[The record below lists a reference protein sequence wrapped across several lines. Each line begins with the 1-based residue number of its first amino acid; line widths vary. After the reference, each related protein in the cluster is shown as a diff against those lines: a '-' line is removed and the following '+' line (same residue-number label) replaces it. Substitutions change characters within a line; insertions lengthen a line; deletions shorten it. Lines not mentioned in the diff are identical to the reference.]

1 MRQLILSADYS
12 RPQVLLNPLPS
23 FLLFTYSDAP
33 YHIVNQ
39 TDIVSRSTSKSHA
52 TVDLGVYIYFDTYCA
67 SSGNS
72 TSWSGPLLTAYTTQ
86 ALHHSHPTSRRA
98 HLSSPRLNHLQH
110 LNRPQPSKPTMPSSS
125 PNQPASTSPSSSD
138 LESDL
143 LQHLTSTPALED
155 LHATL
160 LSSLQRLGWT
170 ERIRKLAQELLRGGR
185 CERFDEVFEAVVAS
199 AEGRKHPVLA
209 EANKAKQ
216 SNGNSGEE
224 DGSGIGDLE
233 SFDVRIPSS
242 VVEQGVRALKEVLRE
257 VVVAED
263 GGDILG
269 DLENGH
275 KEEGGSGGGG
285 KGSKNSKD
293 GGGDTASPMKKV
305 KKESKSGS
313 KVK

>member
-1 MRQLILSADYS
+1 M
-12 RPQVLLNPLPS
+12 PS
-23 FLLFTYSDAP
+23 
-33 YHIVNQ
+33 
-39 TDIVSRSTSKSHA
+39 
-52 TVDLGVYIYFDTYCA
+52 
-67 SSGNS
+67 
-72 TSWSGPLLTAYTTQ
+72 
-86 ALHHSHPTSRRA
+86 
-98 HLSSPRLNHLQH
+98 
-110 LNRPQPSKPTMPSSS
+110 SSS
-125 PNQPASTSPSSSD
+125 PNQPTTTTPTSTTD

-143 LQHLTSTPALED
+143 LLHLTSTPALED

-216 SNGNSGEE
+216 QSNGNNNNSGGDE
-224 DGSGIGDLE
+224 DGGSGIGDLE
-233 SFDVRIPSS
+233 AFDVRIPSA

-269 DLENGH
+269 EVENGH
-275 KEEGGSGGGG
+275 KEEGGGGGGSGG

-293 GGGDTASPMKKV
+293 GGGETASPMKKV
-305 KKESKSGS
+305 KKESKTGSS
-313 KVK
+313 KV

>member
-1 MRQLILSADYS
+1 M
-12 RPQVLLNPLPS
+12 PS
-23 FLLFTYSDAP
+23 
-33 YHIVNQ
+33 
-39 TDIVSRSTSKSHA
+39 
-52 TVDLGVYIYFDTYCA
+52 
-67 SSGNS
+67 
-72 TSWSGPLLTAYTTQ
+72 
-86 ALHHSHPTSRRA
+86 
-98 HLSSPRLNHLQH
+98 
-110 LNRPQPSKPTMPSSS
+110 SSS
-125 PNQPASTSPSSSD
+125 PNQPTTTTSSTTSD

-199 AEGRKHPVLA
+199 AEGRKHPILA

-216 SNGNSGEE
+216 QSNGDE
-224 DGSGIGDLE
+224 DGSSGIGDLE
-233 SFDVRIPSS
+233 AFDVRIPSA

-269 DLENGH
+269 EVENGH
-275 KEEGGSGGGG
+275 KEEGGGGGSGG
-285 KGSKNSKD
+285 KGSKNSKE
-293 GGGDTASPMKKV
+293 GGGDTASPVKKV
-305 KKESKSGS
+305 KKESKAGS
-313 KVK
+313 KIK

>member
-1 MRQLILSADYS
+1 M
-12 RPQVLLNPLPS
+12 PS
-23 FLLFTYSDAP
+23 
-33 YHIVNQ
+33 
-39 TDIVSRSTSKSHA
+39 
-52 TVDLGVYIYFDTYCA
+52 
-67 SSGNS
+67 
-72 TSWSGPLLTAYTTQ
+72 
-86 ALHHSHPTSRRA
+86 
-98 HLSSPRLNHLQH
+98 
-110 LNRPQPSKPTMPSSS
+110 SSS
-125 PNQPASTSPSSSD
+125 PNQPTSTSSTTTD

-199 AEGRKHPVLA
+199 AEGRKHPILA

-216 SNGNSGEE
+216 QQSNGNNNNNSGGDE
-224 DGSGIGDLE
+224 DGSGGIGDLE
-233 SFDVRIPSS
+233 AFDVRIPSA
-242 VVEQGVRALKEVLRE
+242 VVEQGVRALKEMLRE

-269 DLENGH
+269 EVENGH
-275 KEEGGSGGGG
+275 KEEGGSGSGGG

-293 GGGDTASPMKKV
+293 GGGETASPVKKV

>member
-1 MRQLILSADYS
+1 M
-12 RPQVLLNPLPS
+12 PS
-23 FLLFTYSDAP
+23 
-33 YHIVNQ
+33 
-39 TDIVSRSTSKSHA
+39 
-52 TVDLGVYIYFDTYCA
+52 
-67 SSGNS
+67 
-72 TSWSGPLLTAYTTQ
+72 
-86 ALHHSHPTSRRA
+86 
-98 HLSSPRLNHLQH
+98 
-110 LNRPQPSKPTMPSSS
+110 SSS
-125 PNQPASTSPSSSD
+125 PNQPTTSTTTTTTD

-216 SNGNSGEE
+216 QQSNGNNNNNSGGDE
-224 DGSGIGDLE
+224 DGSSGIGDLE
-233 SFDVRIPSS
+233 AFDVRIPSA
-242 VVEQGVRALKEVLRE
+242 VVEQGVRALKEMLRE

-269 DLENGH
+269 EVENGH
-275 KEEGGSGGGG
+275 KEEGGSGSGG

-293 GGGDTASPMKKV
+293 GGGDTASPVKKV

>member
-1 MRQLILSADYS
+1 
-12 RPQVLLNPLPS
+12 
-23 FLLFTYSDAP
+23 
-33 YHIVNQ
+33 
-39 TDIVSRSTSKSHA
+39 
-52 TVDLGVYIYFDTYCA
+52 
-67 SSGNS
+67 
-72 TSWSGPLLTAYTTQ
+72 
-86 ALHHSHPTSRRA
+86 
-98 HLSSPRLNHLQH
+98 
-110 LNRPQPSKPTMPSSS
+110 
-125 PNQPASTSPSSSD
+125 PNQPTTSSNTTTD

-216 SNGNSGEE
+216 QSNGNNNNSGGDE
-224 DGSGIGDLE
+224 DGSGGIGDLE
-233 SFDVRIPSS
+233 AFDVRIPSA
-242 VVEQGVRALKEVLRE
+242 VVEQGVRALKEMLRE

-269 DLENGH
+269 EVENGH
-275 KEEGGSGGGG
+275 KEEGGSGSGG

-293 GGGDTASPMKKV
+293 GGGDTASPVKKV

>member
-1 MRQLILSADYS
+1 M
-12 RPQVLLNPLPS
+12 PS
-23 FLLFTYSDAP
+23 
-33 YHIVNQ
+33 
-39 TDIVSRSTSKSHA
+39 
-52 TVDLGVYIYFDTYCA
+52 
-67 SSGNS
+67 
-72 TSWSGPLLTAYTTQ
+72 
-86 ALHHSHPTSRRA
+86 
-98 HLSSPRLNHLQH
+98 
-110 LNRPQPSKPTMPSSS
+110 SSS
-125 PNQPASTSPSSSD
+125 PNQPTTTTSSTTTTD

-216 SNGNSGEE
+216 QSNGNNNNNNNSGGDE
-224 DGSGIGDLE
+224 DGSGGIGDLE
-233 SFDVRIPSS
+233 AFDVRIPSA
-242 VVEQGVRALKEVLRE
+242 VVEQGVRALKEMLRE

-269 DLENGH
+269 EVENGH
-275 KEEGGSGGGG
+275 KEEGGGGSGGG

-293 GGGDTASPMKKV
+293 GGGDTASPVKKV

>member
-1 MRQLILSADYS
+1 M
-12 RPQVLLNPLPS
+12 PS
-23 FLLFTYSDAP
+23 
-33 YHIVNQ
+33 
-39 TDIVSRSTSKSHA
+39 
-52 TVDLGVYIYFDTYCA
+52 
-67 SSGNS
+67 
-72 TSWSGPLLTAYTTQ
+72 
-86 ALHHSHPTSRRA
+86 
-98 HLSSPRLNHLQH
+98 
-110 LNRPQPSKPTMPSSS
+110 SSS
-125 PNQPASTSPSSSD
+125 PNQPNTTTSTTTTD

-216 SNGNSGEE
+216 QSNGNNNNSGGGDE
-224 DGSGIGDLE
+224 DGSSGIGDLE
-233 SFDVRIPSS
+233 AFDVRIPSA
-242 VVEQGVRALKEVLRE
+242 VVEQGVRALKEMLRE

-269 DLENGH
+269 EGENGH
-275 KEEGGSGGGG
+275 KEEGGSGGSGG

-293 GGGDTASPMKKV
+293 GGGDTASPVKKV

>member
-1 MRQLILSADYS
+1 
-12 RPQVLLNPLPS
+12 
-23 FLLFTYSDAP
+23 
-33 YHIVNQ
+33 
-39 TDIVSRSTSKSHA
+39 
-52 TVDLGVYIYFDTYCA
+52 
-67 SSGNS
+67 
-72 TSWSGPLLTAYTTQ
+72 
-86 ALHHSHPTSRRA
+86 
-98 HLSSPRLNHLQH
+98 
-110 LNRPQPSKPTMPSSS
+110 MPSSS

-143 LQHLTSTPALED
+143 LQHLTGTPALED

-199 AEGRKHPVLA
+199 AEGRKHPVLV

-305 KKESKSGS
+305 KKESKTGS
-313 KVK
+313 KLK

>member
-1 MRQLILSADYS
+1 M
-12 RPQVLLNPLPS
+12 PS
-23 FLLFTYSDAP
+23 
-33 YHIVNQ
+33 
-39 TDIVSRSTSKSHA
+39 
-52 TVDLGVYIYFDTYCA
+52 
-67 SSGNS
+67 
-72 TSWSGPLLTAYTTQ
+72 
-86 ALHHSHPTSRRA
+86 
-98 HLSSPRLNHLQH
+98 
-110 LNRPQPSKPTMPSSS
+110 SSS
-125 PNQPASTSPSSSD
+125 PNQPTTTTSSTTTD

-216 SNGNSGEE
+216 QSNGNNNSGGDE
-224 DGSGIGDLE
+224 DGSGGIGDLE
-233 SFDVRIPSS
+233 AFDVRIPSA
-242 VVEQGVRALKEVLRE
+242 VVEQGVRALKEMLRE

-269 DLENGH
+269 EVENGH
-275 KEEGGSGGGG
+275 KEEGGSGSGG

-293 GGGDTASPMKKV
+293 GGGDTASPVKKV

>member
-1 MRQLILSADYS
+1 M
-12 RPQVLLNPLPS
+12 
-23 FLLFTYSDAP
+23 
-33 YHIVNQ
+33 
-39 TDIVSRSTSKSHA
+39 
-52 TVDLGVYIYFDTYCA
+52 
-67 SSGNS
+67 
-72 TSWSGPLLTAYTTQ
+72 
-86 ALHHSHPTSRRA
+86 
-98 HLSSPRLNHLQH
+98 
-110 LNRPQPSKPTMPSSS
+110 
-125 PNQPASTSPSSSD
+125 
-138 LESDL
+138 
-143 LQHLTSTPALED
+143 
-155 LHATL
+155 
-160 LSSLQRLGWT
+160 
-170 ERIRKLAQELLRGGR
+170 
-185 CERFDEVFEAVVAS
+185 FEAVVAS

>member
-1 MRQLILSADYS
+1 M
-12 RPQVLLNPLPS
+12 PS
-23 FLLFTYSDAP
+23 
-33 YHIVNQ
+33 
-39 TDIVSRSTSKSHA
+39 
-52 TVDLGVYIYFDTYCA
+52 
-67 SSGNS
+67 
-72 TSWSGPLLTAYTTQ
+72 
-86 ALHHSHPTSRRA
+86 
-98 HLSSPRLNHLQH
+98 
-110 LNRPQPSKPTMPSSS
+110 SSS
-125 PNQPASTSPSSSD
+125 PNQPTTTTPSTTTD

-143 LQHLTSTPALED
+143 LLHLTSTPALED

-199 AEGRKHPVLA
+199 AEGRKHPILA

-216 SNGNSGEE
+216 QSNGNNSGGDE
-224 DGSGIGDLE
+224 DGSSGIGDLE
-233 SFDVRIPSS
+233 AFDVRIPSA

-269 DLENGH
+269 DVENGH
-275 KEEGGSGGGG
+275 KEEGGGGGGGG

-293 GGGDTASPMKKV
+293 GGGDTASPVKKV
-305 KKESKSGS
+305 KKESKTGS

>member
-1 MRQLILSADYS
+1 M
-12 RPQVLLNPLPS
+12 PS
-23 FLLFTYSDAP
+23 
-33 YHIVNQ
+33 
-39 TDIVSRSTSKSHA
+39 
-52 TVDLGVYIYFDTYCA
+52 
-67 SSGNS
+67 
-72 TSWSGPLLTAYTTQ
+72 
-86 ALHHSHPTSRRA
+86 
-98 HLSSPRLNHLQH
+98 
-110 LNRPQPSKPTMPSSS
+110 SSS
-125 PNQPASTSPSSSD
+125 PNQPTTTTSSSSD

-216 SNGNSGEE
+216 QQSNGNNNNNSGGDE
-224 DGSGIGDLE
+224 DGSSGIGDLE
-233 SFDVRIPSS
+233 AFDVRIPSA
-242 VVEQGVRALKEVLRE
+242 VVEQGVRALKEMLRE

-269 DLENGH
+269 EVENGH
-275 KEEGGSGGGG
+275 KEEGGSGSGG

-293 GGGDTASPMKKV
+293 GGGDTASPVKKV

>member
-1 MRQLILSADYS
+1 MSPSSATVVDS
-12 RPQVLLNPLPS
+12 IKSLLLNPLPS

-39 TDIVSRSTSKSHA
+39 TDILRQSYVSVRTFPNRLYNASA
-52 TVDLGVYIYFDTYCA
+52 T
-67 SSGNS
+67 
-72 TSWSGPLLTAYTTQ
+72 P
-86 ALHHSHPTSRRA
+86 
-98 HLSSPRLNHLQH
+98 LSSHFAPRPPIVTSTQPLQH
-110 LNRPQPSKPTMPSSS
+110 LNQPQSSKPTMPSSS